1 MTGSGGDPEN
11 SERVLV
17 LAPTGR
23 DGRAACAIIE
33 QAGLAAKL
41 CSGIDPLRA
50 ALEAGAGAAVIAE
63 EAFFGVDLSGL
74 FDWVETQPTWSDF
87 PFVILTTRRDDP
99 RPRQQTLKLIANLR
113 NVMLQERPLQAVTL
127 VSTVRAALRARLR
140 QYQAARHLAERE
152 HAASRLE
159 QLVGERTRQLQDANS
174 RLIAAQESL
183 TMALEAAQ
191 MRTWHLD
198 LAGNRGGHQQS
209 SASGDSSFGAVS
221 LLERWSKAVDTALLP
236 EDRPAFEAGFE
247 QARNSG
253 RINLEARVLGAG
265 DEIRWIAAEGR
276 LYRDERGNPVR
287 LAGTIRDVTE
297 RRQVEESLRQTQKL
311 EVIGQLTGGVAHDFN
326 NLLTAVL
333 GNIELASLRT
343 RDQDVLQVLR
353 RAASAAERG
362 AKLTS
367 QLLAFARKQHLAPS
381 VVSLNELVSSMGDL
395 LLQTIGVTIR
405 IETVL
410 EKDLWPVLIDPTQ
423 LELVLL
429 NLAINSR
436 DAMPNGGRLTVA
448 TRNIGISDPLRPAGL
463 GPHDYVSI
471 SVSDTGFGM
480 TREVAAKAFEP
491 FYTTK
496 PIGQGTGLGLSQ
508 VLAFAHQ
515 SSGEARIDSRVG
527 RGTTITILLPR
538 SRESLAQVVDEDRS
552 VSHAGRAATI
562 LVVDDD
568 CAVRSITVEALET
581 LNYRVIEA
589 ENGRVALDLFR
600 HRHDI
605 DLVLIDLVMPV
616 MNGRQL
622 ATRIRAADPERAI
635 LFMTGYDDLS
645 GSDDPFARELM
656 IKKPFKLVELAAAVE
671 QALSDRDAKASSP
684 WNVTPIRKS
693 QRKQ

>member
-1 MTGSGGDPEN
+1 
-11 SERVLV
+11 
-17 LAPTGR
+17 
-23 DGRAACAIIE
+23 
-33 QAGLAAKL
+33 
-41 CSGIDPLRA
+41 LRTE
-50 ALEAGAGAAVIAE
+50 LEAGAGAAVIAE
-63 EAFFGVDLSGL
+63 EAFFGVDLAAL
-74 FDWVETQPTWSDF
+74 FDWVEAQPPWSDF
-87 PFVILTTRRDDP
+87 PFIILTTRRDDP
-99 RPRQQTLKLIANLR
+99 RRRQHMLGLILHLR

-127 VSTVRAALRARLR
+127 VSVVRAALRARLR
-140 QYQAARHLAERE
+140 QYEAAKYLAERE

-159 QLVGERTRQLQDANS
+159 ELVGERTRQLRDANN

-191 MRTWHLD
+191 MRTWRLD
-198 LAGNRGGHQQS
+198 LAEYREG
-209 SASGDSSFGAVS
+209 SARQDSSSGAVS
-221 LLERWSKAVDTALLP
+221 LLERWTAAVDAALLS
-236 EDRPAFEAGFE
+236 EDRPAFELAFD
-247 QARNSG
+247 QARGTG
-253 RINLEARVLGAG
+253 RFNLEARVLREGE
-265 DEIRWIAAEGR
+265 EIRWVAAEGR
-276 LYRDERGNPVR
+276 LYRDGQGNPVQ

-343 RDQDVLQVLR
+343 REQDVLQTLR
-353 RAASAAERG
+353 SAANAAERG
-362 AKLTS
+362 AKLTG
-367 QLLAFARKQHLAPS
+367 QLLAFARKQHLAPR

-436 DAMPNGGRLTVA
+436 DAMPHGGRLTIA
-448 TRNIGISDPLRPAGL
+448 TRNIEISDPNRPVGL
-463 GPHDYVSI
+463 GQHDYVSI
-471 SVSDTGFGM
+471 AVSDTGSGM
-480 TREVAAKAFEP
+480 TQEVAAKAFEP
-491 FYTTK
+491 FFTTK

-508 VLAFAHQ
+508 ALGFAHQ
-515 SSGEARIDSRVG
+515 SGGEARIDTRVG
-527 RGTTITILLPR
+527 QGTTITILLPR
-538 SRESLAQVVDEDRS
+538 SRESLAQVVDEDRP
-552 VSHAGRAATI
+552 VSHDHRAATI

-568 CAVRSITVEALET
+568 PAVRSLTVQALET

-600 HRHDI
+600 HDDNI
-605 DLVLIDLVMPV
+605 DLALIDLVMPI

-645 GSDDPFARELM
+645 GSDDPFAREM
-656 IKKPFKLVELAAAVE
+656 VIKKPFKLVELAAAVE
-671 QALSDRDAKASSP
+671 QALGSRDGEASSP
-684 WNVTPIRKS
+684 WNVTPIRIPK
-693 QRKQ
+693 RN